1 MIKVRRKTFA
11 LSPKTFQV
19 RYLGS
24 TLTPEPG
31 LVGIQKAVN
40 EILGDVK
47 ATNKVC
53 SKMTLEVTLDGIRFK
68 QEGRSQESKFIALKS
83 ISYGTM
89 NKENTNIFAF
99 NHHVSREPF
108 VVECHAVVCEKEEK
122 AKEIGIALYAAFR
135 GGHFDKLR
143 KERRRSTERHQNKEK
158 SSSSEL
164 QDSAE
169 TLSLKSSSSRGSSRD
184 SSDTEDYMSL
194 PGLTVDIGYEEQE
207 LDTIVQD
214 MLSTVEREKALMK

>member
-1 MIKVRRKTFA
+1 MIKVRRKSFT

-31 LVGIQKAVN
+31 LAGIQKAVS
-40 EILGDVK
+40 IIHSDVK
-47 ATNKVC
+47 ATDKTC
-53 SKMTLEVTLDGIRFK
+53 PKMSLEVTADGIRFK
-68 QEGRSQESKFIALKS
+68 QEGRCQESKFIPLRS

-99 NHHVSREPF
+99 NHHVSRQPF
-108 VVECHAVVCEKEEK
+108 VVECHAVVCEKEEI

-143 KERRRSTERHQNKEK
+143 KERRRSKERHQSQEK
-158 SSSSEL
+158 NSRSEL
-164 QDSAE
+164 PDSAE
-169 TLSLKSSSSRGSSRD
+169 RLSLKSSSSQGSTSSRGSSD
-184 SSDTEDYMSL
+184 AEDYMSL
-194 PGLTVDIGYEEQE
+194 TVDVGYEEQE
-207 LDTIVQD
+207 LDNIVQD
-214 MLSTVEREKALMK
+214 ILSTVEREKALME